1 MDKTRHLA
9 RGALLTALALGLSY
23 MERFIP
29 LQLLVPLP
37 GIKLGLANLVTLFAL
52 YFLGSRTAL
61 QILWVRCLL
70 GSLFGGGITAFF
82 FSITGGLLALAVMA
96 LVRRLPFLSIY
107 GVSVCGAAA
116 HHIGQILVAAVL
128 LRSGYVFAYLPFL
141 LLVAIGTGF
150 LTGAISAAC
159 FRAMIAADLPF
170 TSNME
175 ASYVGKIH

>member
-1 MDKTRHLA
+1 MDKTRRLA

-29 LQLLVPLP
+29 LQMLVPLP

-70 GSLFGGGITAFF
+70 GSLFGCGITAFF
-82 FSITGGLLALAVMA
+82 FSITGGLLALAVMVLA
-96 LVRRLPFLSIY
+96 RRLPFLSIY

-116 HHIGQILVAAVL
+116 HHVGQILVAAVL